1 MRKVLIISVSG
12 IGNTVLQS
20 PLIETILAQPDLETD
35 ILFGNEIMATVFQDH
50 PRIHHSYLLPA
61 KRRHIFPWLMELRQ
75 RRYEISVSC
84 FPSNRLSFHVLP
96 ILIGVKKR
104 VIHSY
109 RCGRLRTLSFLSNA
123 RVEAVEGIH
132 DVQQNLRL
140 MQAVGLVTQAPEK
153 PTFRING
160 ADEATA
166 DSFLERER
174 CGNGFLMGLH
184 AGAGPIQG
192 KKWHLERFTIVAQ
205 ELLRR
210 FGPGHVLIFGGP
222 EEESQKRRLAAKIR
236 GGSVV
241 VVDQR
246 LGITAALIRHCH
258 LFLSND
264 SGLMHIAAALGVRT
278 LGIFGPTDWHR
289 TAPYGPAVH
298 FIHSKL
304 PCAPCIRYP
313 FYDTRPRLGC
323 HNTPSPCLA
332 EITVDR
338 VVSKAIE
345 ILET

>member
-20 PLIETILAQPDLETD
+20 PLIEAILAQPDLETD
-35 ILFGNEIMATVFQDH
+35 ILFGNEMMATVFQDH
-50 PRIHHSYLLPA
+50 PRIHNSYLLPT
-61 KRRHIFPWLMELRQ
+61 KKGHIFPWLMELRQ
-75 RRYEISVSC
+75 RCYEISVSC
-84 FPSNRLSFHVLP
+84 FPSNRLPFHVLP
-96 ILIGVKKR
+96 ILIGAKKR

-140 MQAVGLVTQAPEK
+140 LQTVCLVTQAPEK

-160 ADEATA
+160 TDEATA
-166 DSFLERER
+166 DSFLKRER
-174 CGNGFLMGLH
+174 CGSGFLMGLH

-192 KKWHLERFTIVAQ
+192 KKWPLERFALVVQ

-210 FGPGHVLIFGGP
+210 FGPGHVLILGGP

-236 GGSVV
+236 GNCAIVV
-241 VVDQR
+241 NQG
-246 LGITAALIRHCH
+246 LGITAALMRHCH
-258 LFLSND
+258 LLLSND

-278 LGIFGPTDWHR
+278 LGIFGPTDWYR
-289 TAPYGPAVH
+289 TAPYGPTAH
-298 FIHSKL
+298 FINSSL
-304 PCAPCIRYP
+304 PCAPCLRYP

-338 VVSKAIE
+338 VVSRAIE

>member
-20 PLIETILAQPDLETD
+20 PLIEAVLAQPDLETD
-35 ILFGNEIMATVFQDH
+35 ILFGNEMMATVFQDH
-50 PRIHHSYLLPA
+50 PRIHHSYLPPA
-61 KRRHIFPWLMELRQ
+61 KRRHIFPWLMELRR

-84 FPSNRLSFHVLP
+84 FPSNRLFFHILP

-109 RCGRLRTLSFLSNA
+109 RCGRLRTFSFLSNA

-140 MQAVGLVTQAPEK
+140 LQAVGLVTQAPEK
-153 PTFRING
+153 PIFRING
-160 ADEATA
+160 ADEAMA
-166 DSFLERER
+166 NSLLERER
-174 CGNGFLMGLH
+174 CSSGFLMGLH

-192 KKWHLERFTIVAQ
+192 KKWHLERFALVAR

-222 EEESQKRRLAAKIR
+222 EEDSQKRRLAAKIR
-236 GGSVV
+236 GNCAIVV
-241 VVDQR
+241 NQG
-246 LGITAALIRHCH
+246 LGITAALIRHCN

-264 SGLMHIAAALGVRT
+264 SGLMHIAAAIGVRT

-289 TAPYGPAVH
+289 TAPYGPAAH

-304 PCAPCIRYP
+304 PCAPCLRYP